1 MQSGNPDKNA
11 KAVNLNPW
19 LYSPHNSRAQ
29 GREPRTK
36 TWGFGTQDTPSGP
49 RPPSTAS
56 EDTRVPACPPCSHH
70 EKELPSEGTQP
81 HPEEGSLRGEQGG
94 AMGSEQGRGDEMTW
108 EVGPNLGIK
117 PASLTSPAL
126 QANSLPLVPGKP
138 NRAHRG

>member
-1 MQSGNPDKNA
+1 MQSGNPGKNA

-108 EVGPNLGIK
+108 EVGTVVNPLPQFASACDCFPLGK
-117 PASLTSPAL
+117 ETPTQHDSK
-126 QANSLPLVPGKP
+126 V
-138 NRAHRG
+138 